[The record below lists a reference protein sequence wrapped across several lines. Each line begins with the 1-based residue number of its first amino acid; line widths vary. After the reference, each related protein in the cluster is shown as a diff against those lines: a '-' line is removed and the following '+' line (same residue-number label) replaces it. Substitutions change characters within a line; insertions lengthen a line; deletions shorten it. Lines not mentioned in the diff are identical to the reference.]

1 MGNTM
6 TLDLGCGPIIRNP
19 YNADLV
25 YGIDLVGDKTRNVK
39 IADLV
44 RQPIPYKDST
54 FDFVTAY
61 DYLEHIPR
69 LVYLKRKRIYPLIE
83 LMNEFYRVLKPGG
96 IFLAHTPAY
105 PMQEA
110 FQDPSHVN
118 IISENTIEYF
128 AGHSIETCRN
138 YGFKGTFEI
147 IRQEWSKDFTYWLIW
162 EIRKSDILNENFG
175 DNLI

>member
-1 MGNTM
+1 MSELTYRIENKDCMDFLSTVE
-6 TLDLGCGPIIRNP
+6 DNSVDYINVDPP
-19 YNADLV
+19 YNIGYDGGDGWDTFESEDAYLQWC
-25 YGIDLVGDKTRNVK
+25 YGWIR
-39 IADLV
+39 
-44 RQPIPYKDST
+44 
-54 FDFVTAY
+54 
-61 DYLEHIPR
+61 EC
-69 LVYLKRKRIYPLIE
+69 
-83 LMNEFYRVLKPGG
+83 YRVLKPGG

>member
-1 MGNTM
+1 MSELTYRIENKDCMDFLSTVE
-6 TLDLGCGPIIRNP
+6 DNSVDYINVDPP
-19 YNADLV
+19 YNIGYD
-25 YGIDLVGDKTRNVK
+25 GGDGW
-39 IADLV
+39 D
-44 RQPIPYKDST
+44 T
-54 FDFVTAY
+54 FESEDAY
-61 DYLEHIPR
+61 LQWCDTWIREC
-69 LVYLKRKRIYPLIE
+69 
-83 LMNEFYRVLKPGG
+83 YRVLKPGG